1 MNEEL
6 EFETFLSISP
16 NTLEIYVFDKTK
28 LINIYY
34 KELKN
39 FNENQKI
46 ELTQLHRFLEDNIF
60 QIESLL
66 GKFIK
71 NIILIIEDEKILTF
85 EISVKKKN
93 LNKIVNSKDIEN
105 IVTETKDLVKENYQE
120 FRIIHI
126 IINNYIT
133 NNTKY
138 SRAPSDFKCDNLCL
152 EVKFILISSK
162 LTSEVDN
169 ILERYQIKSERYLNL
184 SYIKNYFSGKD
195 IELSEM
201 ANKILT
207 GCNENEVQIIPKSYK
222 KKGFFEKFFQLFS

>member
-1 MNEEL
+1 M
-6 EFETFLSISP
+6 
-16 NTLEIYVFDKTK
+16 
-28 LINIYY
+28 
-34 KELKN
+34 
-39 FNENQKI
+39 
-46 ELTQLHRFLEDNIF
+46 
-60 QIESLL
+60 
-66 GKFIK
+66 
-71 NIILIIEDEKILTF
+71 
-85 EISVKKKN
+85 
-93 LNKIVNSKDIEN
+93 
-105 IVTETKDLVKENYQE
+105 
-120 FRIIHI
+120 
-126 IINNYIT
+126 
-133 NNTKY
+133 
-138 SRAPSDFKCDNLCL
+138 CL